1 MVLLLS
7 LLACVPKARFDSQL
21 ERSTALAADLEESE
35 AAFRAVRAEA
45 DSLAESLEAE
55 RQMNA
60 ELTTLT
66 ETLDAQ
72 TTAQADQLVSL
83 SEKVAD
89 LQAVNSA
96 QRAAK
101 SDLESLVGELQSA
114 AGEAR
119 SEAEKARDKA
129 AKLAEDR
136 ERLAAEREALAA
148 EAKRLAEEKKQL
160 EQKTAEYDALVGELE
175 SEIEAG
181 QITIT
186 ELSGKLTVAMS
197 NAILFASGATS
208 VKPAGKEAL
217 AKVAG
222 VLASVED
229 REIRVEGHTDN
240 VPVGAGAPYPDN
252 WALSALRASTVVN
265 LLVDGGVD
273 PLNVA
278 AVGYGEHHPTASND
292 SREGRAANRRTEIV
306 LVPKLDAKKTANG
319 AADDADDEGAAEE

>member
-1 MVLLLS
+1 VILLLS
-7 LLACVPKARFDSQL
+7 LLACVPKARFEDQL
-21 ERSTALAADLEESE
+21 ARSTTLSAELTEAE
-35 AAFRAVRAEA
+35 AAIKAMRAEA
-45 DSLAESLEAE
+45 ESLASSLEAE

-72 TTAQADQLVSL
+72 TTAQAEQLVKL

-89 LQAVNSA
+89 LKAVNSA
-96 QRAAK
+96 QKAAK

-114 AGEAR
+114 AGEAQ
-119 SEAEKARDKA
+119 SEAEKAREKA
-129 AKLAEDR
+129 ARLAADR

-148 EAKRLAEEKKQL
+148 EAQRLAEEKKAL
-160 EQKTAEYDALVGELE
+160 EAKTAEYDALVGELQ
-175 SEIEAG
+175 SEIDAG

-197 NAILFASGATS
+197 NAILFSSGATT

-222 VLASVED
+222 VLADVRD
-229 REIRVEGHTDN
+229 REVRVEGHTDN

-265 LLVDGGVD
+265 LLIEGGVD

-292 SREGRAANRRTEIV
+292 TREGRAANRRTEIV
-306 LVPKLDAKKTANG
+306 LVPKLDPKSTSG
-319 AADDADDEGAAEE
+319 DAVAE